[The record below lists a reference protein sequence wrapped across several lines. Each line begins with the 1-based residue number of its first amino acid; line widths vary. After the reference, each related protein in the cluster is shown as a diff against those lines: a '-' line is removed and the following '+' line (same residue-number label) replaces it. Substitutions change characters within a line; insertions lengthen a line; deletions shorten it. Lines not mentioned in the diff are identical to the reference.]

1 MSATKADKP
10 LPKRLQPALRALEK
24 DLLERSRL
32 EAVEVG
38 DVNGNVIDTL
48 KHMATPS
55 RTVKRIGSEDVVL
68 QAVDR
73 V

>member
-1 MSATKADKP
+1 M
-10 LPKRLQPALRALEK
+10 LFI
-24 DLLERSRL
+24 ERDGAI
-32 EAVEVG
+32 EIG

-48 KHMATPS
+48 KHRATPS